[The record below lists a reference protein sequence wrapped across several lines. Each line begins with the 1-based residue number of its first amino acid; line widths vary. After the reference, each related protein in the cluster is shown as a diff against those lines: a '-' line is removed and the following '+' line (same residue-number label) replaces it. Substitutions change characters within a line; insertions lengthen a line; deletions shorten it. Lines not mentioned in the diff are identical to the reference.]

1 MLRFKVADEPAEF
14 EAIHH
19 LNYQTF
25 VEEIPQHSAND
36 TKRLVDRYHAEN
48 TYVIC
53 LDGQSLVGMIA
64 GRCNRPFSLD
74 GKLPGLD
81 RYLPPH
87 RRAVEVRLLAIR
99 PKYRQKSVFARLV
112 GVLAAHF
119 RAQGCDLAVVSGT
132 VRQLGLYRH
141 LGFRSFGP
149 LTGHVPAQFQP
160 MFLTLDDY
168 AVRAAPLELLGGR
181 GATSLLPETVEPRHE
196 VRQSFLRPRFTSR
209 SAGFTI
215 AMARVRDRLRGLFN
229 VPEALVMCGSEAL
242 ANDVIAAQLS
252 TENRYGL
259 ILANGE
265 SGDCLVEH
273 ARRWNL
279 GFDVLR
285 RDWGQ
290 AFDRRELEIAF
301 ARAKP
306 GWVWMVV
313 CEVASGVRNDDW
325 FVRRLCEQVGA
336 DLCIDAAGAAGLQP
350 VDLAGARFASTVS
363 GRALASYPG
372 LAIICTDGR
381 VAPAG
386 AVPRC
391 LDLASHREDGSNEL
405 AIPPNL
411 LAALEAALAIDW
423 PSRWRAIRAAD
434 RYLRAELRRHGLSI
448 VAQDCHANPG
458 AITVALPASATQR
471 RVAKRLKRSGFVVAS
486 DSELLVRRNWLQIF
500 LTGEVDARSI
510 EILPAVLAASVR
522 NCTENAAALSVRA
535 DGLQVKDGIAHD
547 DCANP

>member
-25 VEEIPQHSAND
+25 VEEIPQHPADDSR
-36 TKRLVDRYHAEN
+36 RLVDRFHAEN

-74 GKLPGLD
+74 GKLTDLD

-87 RRAVEVRLLAIR
+87 RRSVEVRLLAVR
-99 PKYRQKSVFARLV
+99 PQYRRKSVFARLA

-119 RAQGCDLAVVSGT
+119 RGQGCDLAVASGT
-132 VRQLGLYRH
+132 IRQLGLYRH
-141 LGFRSFGP
+141 LGFRAFGP
-149 LTGHVPAQFQP
+149 LTGHAQAQFQP
-160 MFLTLDDY
+160 MLLTLDDY
-168 AVRAAPLELLGGR
+168 AARAAPLERLAGR
-181 GATSLLPETVEPRHE
+181 GATSLLPETVEPRRE
-196 VRQSFLRPRFTSR
+196 VRQSFLRPAFTSR
-209 SAGFTI
+209 SAGFTM
-215 AMARVRDRLRGLFN
+215 AMNRVRDRLRGLFN
-229 VPEALVMCGSEAL
+229 VVDALVMCGSDAL
-242 ANDVIAAQLS
+242 ANDAIAAQLS
-252 TENRYGL
+252 TENRHGL

-285 RDWGQ
+285 ADPGQ
-290 AFDRRELEIAF
+290 AFDRRGIEAAF
-301 ARAKP
+301 ARARP
-306 GWVWMVV
+306 GWVWMVA
-313 CEVASGVRNDDW
+313 CEVATGVRNDHRS
-325 FVRRLCEQVGA
+325 VRRLCEQAGA

-350 VDLAGARFASTVS
+350 LDLAGARFVSAVS

-372 LAIICTDGR
+372 LVILCTDGR
-381 VAPAG
+381 LAPAG

-391 LDLASHREDGSNEL
+391 LDPASHREDGANEL

-411 LAALEAALAIDW
+411 LAALEAALAVDW

-434 RYLRAELRRHGLSI
+434 RYLRDELGRHGLPI
-448 VAQDCHANPG
+448 VAQDGHASPG
-458 AITVALPASATQR
+458 AITVALPAMAPQR
-471 RVAKRLKRSGFVVAS
+471 RVAKRLARSGFVLAS
-486 DSELLVRRNWLQIF
+486 DGELLAQRNWLQIV
-500 LTGEVDARSI
+500 LAGDVDTRSV
-510 EILPAVLAASVR
+510 EILPAVLAAAVRRCAASV
-522 NCTENAAALSVRA
+522 AAPPVRTDA
-535 DGLQVKDGIAHD
+535 GQSERGRHRA
-547 DCANP
+547 